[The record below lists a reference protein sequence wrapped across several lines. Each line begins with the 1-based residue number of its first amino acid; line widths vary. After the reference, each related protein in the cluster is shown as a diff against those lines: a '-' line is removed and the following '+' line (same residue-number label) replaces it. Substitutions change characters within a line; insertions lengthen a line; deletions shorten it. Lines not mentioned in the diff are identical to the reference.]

1 MMGLSFAAP
10 WILLALGA
18 LPVLWWLLKVTPPAP
33 RRIRF
38 PAIRLLLGLQPREET
53 PHRTPPWLIALRL
66 LIASL
71 VILALAHP
79 LINAGERLS
88 GQGPLLLV
96 VDDGWAAAPHWEAR
110 QTAMTDLIDEA
121 ERAQKP
127 IMLLTTAPRADGQAI
142 AATPP
147 LPASEARS
155 QAQAL
160 APKPWPVDRGAA
172 LAALDE
178 LRFEV
183 APNIVWLSDG
193 VATET
198 RPGTDDASFTLAERL
213 QRMGSLRVLQDSAAT
228 LPLLQRPP
236 TTDQTALTL
245 RLRRAVGSG
254 ERTVAILASG
264 DDGRLISREE
274 VVFRDGATEAE
285 RAVALPLEMRNRVV
299 RLAVEGED
307 SAGSVVLLDERWRQR
322 PVGLVSGGPDAEAQP
337 LLGDLYYIERALT
350 PHSEIR
356 KGNVAELLQRELAV
370 LVLADVGN
378 LPDSDTAGITDWIEQ
393 GGVLLRFAGPRLA
406 QNADALLPVRLRGG
420 DRTLGGALSWSQPAQ
435 LAPFPA
441 ESPFAGLAIPND
453 LMIRRQ
459 VLAQPEVDLGR
470 KTWARLQDGTP
481 LVTAAQQGD
490 GWLILIHTTA
500 NADWSNLALS
510 GLFVEMLQRIVDLS
524 QGAVTAAS
532 SEPLPPFETLDGFG
546 RLGAP
551 PATAVPATPEVLDSG
566 RVDPRHPPG
575 FYGQDMARRALN
587 LSAGLPEIQPI
598 DRLPAGV
605 SPSPF
610 AESQE
615 VDLKPWLLVAGLL
628 LLLVDL
634 GIALA
639 LRGLLSPRRTARL
652 GAAPLAAIAFCLV
665 LPMAALAQSGAQD
678 GSAERG
684 TDAFA
689 IAATAETRL
698 AYVRT
703 GSPQIDATSRAGL
716 EGLTRV
722 LRQRTAVEAGP
733 PLGVDVEIDELAFF
747 PLLYWPVASEQAMLS
762 DGAIHRLNDFLKNGG
777 IILFDTRDQ
786 MAGGGLG
793 NAGAGT
799 AQLHDLVL
807 GLDIPP
813 LVPVPAEHVLTKSFY
828 LMQDFPGRWTG
839 GGLWVEDGDD
849 SVNDGVSSVIIG
861 GNDWA
866 GAWAMDDTGRPLF
879 PAVPGGERQ
888 REMAYRFG
896 VNLVMYAL
904 TGNYKSD
911 QVHVPAILER
921 LGQ

>member
-18 LPVLWWLLKVTPPAP
+18 LPVLWWLLKVTPPVP
-33 RRIRF
+33 RRVRF

-79 LINAGERLS
+79 LINAGARLS

-96 VDDGWAAAPHWEAR
+96 VDDGWAAAPQWEAR
-110 QTAMTDLIDEA
+110 RTAMTDLIDEA

-127 IMLLTTAPRADGQAI
+127 VMLLTTAPRADGQPI
-142 AATPP
+142 AATSL
-147 LPASEARS
+147 LPAAEARS

-160 APKPWPVDRGAA
+160 APKPWPVDRAAA
-172 LAALDE
+172 LAALGD
-178 LRFEV
+178 LQFET

-193 VATET
+193 IATAAE
-198 RPGTDDASFTLAERL
+198 DASFALAEHL
-213 QRMGSLRVLQDSAAT
+213 QRMGSLRVLQDPAAT
-228 LPLLQRPP
+228 LPLLQLPP
-236 TTDQTALTL
+236 TADRTALTL
-245 RLRRAVGSG
+245 RLRRAAGAG

-264 DDGRLISREE
+264 EDGHLISREE

-285 RAVALPLEMRNRVV
+285 RAVTLPLEMRNRIV
-299 RLAVEGED
+299 RLAIEGED
-307 SAGSVVLLDERWRQR
+307 SSGSVVLLDERWRQR
-322 PVGLVSGGPDAEAQP
+322 PVGVVSGGPDAEAQP

-350 PHSEIR
+350 PHSETR
-356 KGNVAELLQRELAV
+356 KGNILELLQRELAV

-378 LPDSDTAGITDWIEQ
+378 LPDSDRAEVAEWIEQ

-435 LAPFPA
+435 LAPFPTD
-441 ESPFAGLAIPND
+441 SPFAGLAIPKD
-453 LMIRRQ
+453 LVIRRQ

-481 LVTAAQQGD
+481 LVTAERRGD
-490 GWLILIHTTA
+490 GWLILVHTTA
-500 NADWSNLALS
+500 NTDWSNLSLS

-551 PATAVPATPEVLDSG
+551 PATAVPATPAVLDSG

-587 LSAGLPEIQPI
+587 LSAGISEIRPI
-598 DRLPAGV
+598 GRLPAGV

-615 VDLKPWLLVAGLL
+615 VDLKPWLLAAGLL

-639 LRGLLSPRRTARL
+639 LRGLLPTGRTARL
-652 GAAPLAAIAFCLV
+652 GTAHLGAIAFCLI
-665 LPMAALAQSGAQD
+665 LPMTALAQN
-678 GSAERG
+678 GSVERG

-689 IAATAETRL
+689 IAATADTRL

-703 GSPQIDATSRAGL
+703 GSPEVDATSRAGL
-716 EGLTRV
+716 EGLTLV
-722 LRQRTAVEAGP
+722 LRQRTAVETGP
-733 PLGVDVEIDELAFF
+733 PLGVDIETDELAFF
-747 PLLYWPVASEQAMLS
+747 PLLYWPIAPEQAMLS
-762 DGAIHRLNDFLKNGG
+762 DTAMHRLNSYLKNGG

-786 MAGGGLG
+786 NAGGSLG
-793 NAGAGT
+793 VVGAGT
-799 AQLHDLVL
+799 AQLRDLVQ

-813 LVPVPAEHVLTKSFY
+813 LIPVPTEHVLTKAFY
-828 LMQDFPGRWTG
+828 LMQEFPGRWAG

-866 GAWAMDDTGRPLF
+866 GAWAVDDTGRPMF
-879 PAVPGGERQ
+879 PVVPGGERQ